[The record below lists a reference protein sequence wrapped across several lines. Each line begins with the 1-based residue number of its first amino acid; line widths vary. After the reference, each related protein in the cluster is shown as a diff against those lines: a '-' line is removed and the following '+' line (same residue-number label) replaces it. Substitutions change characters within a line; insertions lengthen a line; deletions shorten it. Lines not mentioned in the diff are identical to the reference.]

1 MPPAEE
7 NGALI
12 VEGGADAV
20 ANTLT
25 NLKLEISTKKY
36 WKTGREVGHQVKDQM
51 NAMYHELKEAKREV
65 LRYKS
70 EKEEVEHKLGKIKQR
85 HLEYNRDIKSFF

>member
-1 MPPAEE
+1 
-7 NGALI
+7 
-12 VEGGADAV
+12 
-20 ANTLT
+20 
-25 NLKLEISTKKY
+25 
-36 WKTGREVGHQVKDQM
+36 VKDQM